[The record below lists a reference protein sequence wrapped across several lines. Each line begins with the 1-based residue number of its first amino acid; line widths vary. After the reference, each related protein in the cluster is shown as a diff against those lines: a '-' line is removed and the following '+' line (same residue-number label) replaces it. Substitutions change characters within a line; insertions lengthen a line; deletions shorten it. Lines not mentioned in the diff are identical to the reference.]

1 MSQAHPFKRDRFLP
15 GMALG
20 VVVTLIVGGLLVF
33 PVSTDLAGI
42 RRMTES
48 ALAWVGGNLGW
59 SLPLFGALLVLFGL
73 SLQRLRHEIRVQS
86 PIETVAQQDHL
97 VDIWINLFFGVGVIW
112 TAIGMR
118 SALVFALGDPGDS
131 LDAGARAILQRMVE
145 GGILLALSTTIVG
158 GIGGYLLRVIKAI
171 TVETDLKRYYDQ
183 QAHAPTRE
191 IQALLASIDARLQAL
206 PHRDDEDR
214 GPA

>member
-1 MSQAHPFKRDRFLP
+1 MYQPRPFRRDRFLP

-20 VVVTLIVGGLLVF
+20 IVVTLIVGGLLVL

-42 RRMTES
+42 RRLAAA

-73 SLQRLRHEIRVQS
+73 SLQRLRREIRAQS

-118 SALVFALGDPGDS
+118 SALVFALGDPGVS
-131 LDAGARAILQRMVE
+131 LDSGARAILQRMVE

-158 GIGGYLLRVIKAI
+158 GIGGYLLRVVKAI
-171 TVETDLKRYYDQ
+171 VVETDLRRYYDQ
-183 QAHAPTRE
+183 QAHAATRE
-191 IQALLASIDARLQAL
+191 IQALLASIDARLQAF
-206 PHRDDEDR
+206 PCRDDEQR
-214 GPA
+214 ESA